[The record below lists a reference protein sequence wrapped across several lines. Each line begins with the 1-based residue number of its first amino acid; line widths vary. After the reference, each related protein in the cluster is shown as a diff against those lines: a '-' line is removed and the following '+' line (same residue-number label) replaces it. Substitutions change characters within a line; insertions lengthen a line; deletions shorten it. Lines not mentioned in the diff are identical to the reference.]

1 MLTVDSK
8 PVCVCVRDWQNLV
21 SNATPWRM
29 VIQIDTR
36 VKALTIHNEPW
47 SFTPHKLNLIKR
59 TLESHVSIHT
69 TTTTNWI
76 PPCDRVQKG
85 KKKKIKSNIWNCQW
99 KENHWLKNYTTSVGW
114 KRQHHREWG
123 YSRGTIQ
130 ETKSRKCTLLRDGSK
145 LTHICVEQEEIC
157 ASTKCS
163 KEEKKKHTR
172 EWVTCRQKK
181 QWVILLKRFLMNPK
195 SKVFF

>member
-1 MLTVDSK
+1 MCLSSKKNSIHRIYFKFVAQKMLTVDSK

-85 KKKKIKSNIWNCQW
+85 KKKNLIEYMELPMERKSLTEKLHYISRV
-99 KENHWLKNYTTSVGW
+99 KKATSQRVG
-114 KRQHHREWG
+114 
-123 YSRGTIQ
+123 
-130 ETKSRKCTLLRDGSK
+130 LLQRNNTRD
-145 LTHICVEQEEIC
+145 
-157 ASTKCS
+157 
-163 KEEKKKHTR
+163 
-172 EWVTCRQKK
+172 
-181 QWVILLKRFLMNPK
+181 
-195 SKVFF
+195 